1 MGVTATDLAQIPM
14 SADLGSTLTRGSE
27 FAEATGAGEVTLE
40 HLLHALCDDP
50 DAIAVLDASQINI
63 EGLRADVTARA
74 YQGGVQSQSPSS
86 GGLAVS
92 HDVRRI
98 LEAAAAA
105 ARGSRRRDINGAIVL
120 AAIVGDARSMAAEIL
135 QAHGL
140 NFDNAIRALQAA
152 LAPARDVP
160 AQVPVADDVLARARE
175 RVQSRSAPSLRD
187 MMKDMPRVAPPQ
199 PVAVPETAEKVEK
212 APPAPAE
219 TAPPAEAP
227 VASVPPSAGPA
238 AEAPAEEAR
247 QPSPVFIPQTTISDR
262 GARAP
267 VSAPALS
274 PVPAP
279 APAAFH
285 AQREPGSMPA
295 AAEPALPFPSHPAS
309 PGPGGGFYPPPQQRP
324 AWQPGP
330 PSSGRDIP
338 DFIRERKGTAIP
350 PPIPPAGPI
359 PGMPPGAHPG
369 ARARVPAPAQPNPR
383 PSDRPLPGAPAPQ
396 QRPQR
401 GANER
406 RGKPV
411 KVEAGKLAENIPRT
425 MRVGK
430 TARVEIRIAKASVE
444 AFTEGLEGGGPVRQH
459 KVTVTKAMAV
469 RLRAPEGG
477 FFIET
482 VSPETQWIENTIG
495 FPSDD
500 FASWRFL
507 VTPQSR
513 GWSRLQ
519 IIVSARTIGADGV
532 AAETALPDQIVEV
545 KVRRNIK
552 RALVSFLGWTVAAVI
567 GGALSTFGQT
577 GIEVVKTVVLK
588 LFH

>member
-187 MMKDMPRVAPPQ
+187 MMKDMPWVAPPQ

-219 TAPPAEAP
+219 TAPPAAAP

-238 AEAPAEEAR
+238 AEAPAEEAH
-247 QPSPVFIPQTTISDR
+247 QPSPVFIPQTTTSDR
-262 GARAP
+262 GARTP

-279 APAAFH
+279 APAAFR

-369 ARARVPAPAQPNPR
+369 ARARVPASAQPNPR

-401 GANER
+401 GTNER
-406 RGKPV
+406 CGGKPV
-411 KVEAGKLAENIPRT
+411 
-425 MRVGK
+425 
-430 TARVEIRIAKASVE
+430 
-444 AFTEGLEGGGPVRQH
+444 
-459 KVTVTKAMAV
+459 
-469 RLRAPEGG
+469 
-477 FFIET
+477 
-482 VSPETQWIENTIG
+482 
-495 FPSDD
+495 
-500 FASWRFL
+500 
-507 VTPQSR
+507 
-513 GWSRLQ
+513 
-519 IIVSARTIGADGV
+519 
-532 AAETALPDQIVEV
+532 
-545 KVRRNIK
+545 
-552 RALVSFLGWTVAAVI
+552 
-567 GGALSTFGQT
+567 
-577 GIEVVKTVVLK
+577 
-588 LFH
+588 

>member
-152 LAPARDVP
+152 LAPVRDVP
-160 AQVPVADDVLARARE
+160 AQVPVTDDVLARARE

-187 MMKDMPRVAPPQ
+187 MMKDLPRVAPPQ
-199 PVAVPETAEKVEK
+199 PVAVPETTEKVEK

-219 TAPPAEAP
+219 AAPPAEAP
-227 VASVPPSAGPA
+227 VASVPPSAGAA

-267 VSAPALS
+267 VSAPAPVRFPLPLRQRSMLS
-274 PVPAP
+274 V
-279 APAAFH
+279 
-285 AQREPGSMPA
+285 
-295 AAEPALPFPSHPAS
+295 S
-309 PGPGGGFYPPPQQRP
+309 PDQCPPPLNPLCRFHHIRRRQDP
-324 AWQPGP
+324 AVVSIRHPNNGP
-330 PSSGRDIP
+330 HGNPDRRVPVEIFRTSSGRGRGRP
-338 DFIRERKGTAIP
+338 FRPRFP
-350 PPIPPAGPI
+350 PRVRFQACPPALILAPVPVCQLPHSQIHVLVIGLY
-359 PGMPPGAHPG
+359 
-369 ARARVPAPAQPNPR
+369 RALRHRSSGRSEAPTN
-383 PSDRPLPGAPAPQ
+383 
-396 QRPQR
+396 
-401 GANER
+401 
-406 RGKPV
+406 
-411 KVEAGKLAENIPRT
+411 
-425 MRVGK
+425 
-430 TARVEIRIAKASVE
+430 
-444 AFTEGLEGGGPVRQH
+444 
-459 KVTVTKAMAV
+459 
-469 RLRAPEGG
+469 
-477 FFIET
+477 
-482 VSPETQWIENTIG
+482 
-495 FPSDD
+495 
-500 FASWRFL
+500 
-507 VTPQSR
+507 
-513 GWSRLQ
+513 
-519 IIVSARTIGADGV
+519 V
-532 AAETALPDQIVEV
+532 AAS
-545 KVRRNIK
+545 R
-552 RALVSFLGWTVAAVI
+552 
-567 GGALSTFGQT
+567 
-577 GIEVVKTVVLK
+577 
-588 LFH
+588 

>member
-1 MGVTATDLAQIPM
+1 MSRSYSPSAKCSTDFPHFSIQTGLPDAGAAAGLGTNGIRRLPYGRVNAIPSPLRCVSDTYSRAALAGPCFRSGRLRGRDSHRPCSNPDVGRSRFDADAWLRVRRGDGGGRGDAGA
-14 SADLGSTLTRGSE
+14 SAWR
-27 FAEATGAGEVTLE
+27 
-40 HLLHALCDDP
+40 ALCDDP

-63 EGLRADVTARA
+63 ERLRADVTARA

-212 APPAPAE
+212 APPAPAA
-219 TAPPAEAP
+219 TAPPAAG
-227 VASVPPSAGPA
+227 ASCIPCRQ
-238 AEAPAEEAR
+238 AR
-247 QPSPVFIPQTTISDR
+247 GRQQKLRPKKRASRRLLVFRRRQQAIGGTGSGFR
-262 GARAP
+262 SG
-267 VSAPALS
+267 SS

-309 PGPGGGFYPPPQQRP
+309 PGPGGGFHPPPQQRP

-338 DFIRERKGTAIP
+338 DFIRERKGDGHSAADSP
-350 PPIPPAGPI
+350 RRVRFQACPPALI
-359 PGMPPGAHPG
+359 L
-369 ARARVPAPAQPNPR
+369 ARVPVLR
-383 PSDRPLPGAPAPQ
+383 F
-396 QRPQR
+396 
-401 GANER
+401 R
-406 RGKPV
+406 R
-411 KVEAGKLAENIPRT
+411 
-425 MRVGK
+425 
-430 TARVEIRIAKASVE
+430 
-444 AFTEGLEGGGPVRQH
+444 
-459 KVTVTKAMAV
+459 
-469 RLRAPEGG
+469 
-477 FFIET
+477 
-482 VSPETQWIENTIG
+482 
-495 FPSDD
+495 
-500 FASWRFL
+500 
-507 VTPQSR
+507 
-513 GWSRLQ
+513 RLQ
-519 IIVSARTIGADGV
+519 VPAVLAIG
-532 AAETALPDQIVEV
+532 LY
-545 KVRRNIK
+545 R
-552 RALVSFLGWTVAAVI
+552 RALRRRSSGRSEVQTNGAA
-567 GGALSTFGQT
+567 SR
-577 GIEVVKTVVLK
+577 
-588 LFH
+588 